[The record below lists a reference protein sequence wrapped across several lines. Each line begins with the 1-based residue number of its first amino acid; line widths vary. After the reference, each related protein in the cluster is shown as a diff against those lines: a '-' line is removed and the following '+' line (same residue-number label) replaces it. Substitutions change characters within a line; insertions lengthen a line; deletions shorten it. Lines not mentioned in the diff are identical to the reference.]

1 MKAAGVT
8 NEEEYRAVVCR
19 GGGGTVVERRPLRR
33 PGAGEVLVSL
43 RACGL
48 CGTDVFKLE
57 AGDQP
62 PGTVLGHE
70 VVAVVDECG
79 TGVGSF
85 SPGDRVVVAHHVPCG
100 ECAYCLAGSETMC
113 ESFRENRLEPGGFSE
128 KILIAAEAV
137 SSAMRISPD
146 TLSDDSAVFLEPAA
160 CVLRG
165 IRRSGIGSGDAA
177 VILGGGSMGL
187 LHLLVLKA
195 AIAGIRVGIVELLKD
210 RRELAL
216 ALGAEFAC
224 GAGEAPDAVGVLTSG
239 RGADAVFDTAGGPGA
254 LDVCLDLGRR
264 GSTVVLFAHAG
275 AGEQPGFELDRLFR
289 EERRLIGSYS
299 GGVKE
304 QAAAWELMLSGAL
317 DASRLVS
324 DRVNLDGFEDALELV
339 RGRKALKVLIEP
351 GRED

>member
-8 NEEEYRAVVCR
+8 NEEGYRALVCR
-19 GGGGTVVERRPLRR
+19 GGGDTAVERRPLRR
-33 PGAGEVLVSL
+33 PGAGEILVSL
-43 RACGL
+43 RVCGL
-48 CGTDVFKLE
+48 CGTDVFKLA

-79 TGVGSF
+79 AGVGGF
-85 SPGDRVVVAHHVPCG
+85 NPGDRVVVAHHVSCG
-100 ECAYCLAGSETMC
+100 GCAYCLGGSETMC
-113 ESFRENRLEPGGFSE
+113 EGFRENRLEPGGFSE

-137 SSAMRISPD
+137 SSAMRIIPD

-165 IRRSGIGSGDAA
+165 IRRSGIGSGGAA

-195 AIAGIRVGIVELLKD
+195 AIAGIRVGIVELLEE
-210 RRELAL
+210 RRELARSF
-216 ALGAEFAC
+216 GAEFAC
-224 GAGEAPDAVGVLTSG
+224 RLGEAPAAVDALTAG

-254 LDVCLDLGRR
+254 LDACLDLGRR

-275 AGEQPGFELDRLFR
+275 AGERPGFELDRLFK

-304 QAAAWELMLSGAL
+304 QAAVWELMLSGTL
-317 DASRLVS
+317 DASGLVS
-324 DRVNLDGFEDALELV
+324 DRVNLESFEEALDLV

-351 GRED
+351 GKED